1 MTLFLLAAL
10 CIVEA
15 AAWHWRMRTAVGA
28 SVAASTAAAFLVT
41 VTRIAFVTAGAS
53 AVMAREPWPL
63 LIVAYAVP
71 ATLATVVVHAHSQRK
86 VAL

>member
-1 MTLFLLAAL
+1 VTLILLAAL
-10 CIVEA
+10 GIVEA

-41 VTRIAFVTAGAS
+41 VTRIAFVGAGAS

-71 ATLATVVVHAHSQRK
+71 ATLATVVVHSHSQRK
-86 VAL
+86 AVA